1 MPKNKIQ
8 LSTQEEQQLSS
19 LLVTSKKQLDEMSM
33 VMPETKKVVEQC
45 PGINPMGYYSEIDM
59 GFAER
64 MKRCENAIQ
73 MRDPIAGELYQ
84 SVKGK
89 IEKSSGYMNMKKE
102 MMVISKKIRVID
114 RALRL
119 CENDNIANALEAKRE
134 ELTNSSILKD
144 YSMFLNVMEY
154 QSGAQLVAKEADKSN
169 QTIYEI
175 TEFCQRKFNLKI
187 GSPLHCDPYK
197 RNKGFTNP
205 KKLEIEFENFDEIV
219 THQRMM
225 EDENLGKTRKQVKA
239 EPMDIGKSKKYL
251 SSMPGYMQASC
262 DRVLD
267 STLPNVKDRADLIF
281 IDGVSVRER
290 MQEEE
295 ELKGKEPTD
304 EQIKKYS
311 SLYVTAALRKGSYV
325 ETFVRSINDNEKI
338 NYDPVPIT
346 TKGKDSYIL
355 KKSSDNEVEKLTISF
370 LDRFLAKLGFKYF
383 VNKIK
388 NVETMASKIKRSRET
403 FRTAH
408 KQEMKYALGKNGRE
422 ERKLAFEAAHK
433 YKDGYLKIH
442 EKMLNFSNTQLL
454 LDRQFFPNGKPA
466 ITNKASGLVV
476 DPNREK
482 LRMMIIAQMLKD
494 NYTLEQIL
502 DPAQLADEKAQTTQ
516 KVAEELENCD
526 KKTFFAKHMEVTDV
540 LQPAIEKYAADHK
553 ISFKNPESIWGDPA
567 AYLLDLSVGAGNIS
581 DFILKSALS
590 KEVDV
595 LFGEGTCAKENKK
608 TLGSITIGMLPTFM
622 GKSAGAYFGLGEGT
636 LPNPDQFSTAIKA
649 EMITAVFAKLE
660 KPGQVF
666 NPPIGVDEMEVI
678 HCMLMAHPKI
688 EEFYNSAS
696 KEELMDIMAKGHILK
711 DLKVDFEILPEKM
724 MTGIDIDNDVFSV
737 YAPLGNPDNLVSVVP
752 TFDGSSDYYEMDTQE
767 NVLKKMEEMENSE
780 EMENTNEL

>member
-33 VMPETKKVVEQC
+33 VMPETKKVIEQC

-102 MMVISKKIRVID
+102 MMVISQKIRVID

-119 CENDNIANALEAKRE
+119 CKDDNIANALEAKRE
-134 ELTNSSILKD
+134 ELANSSILKD
-144 YSMFLNVMEY
+144 YNMFLNVMEY
-154 QSGAQLVAKEADKSN
+154 QSGVQLMPKESDQSN
-169 QTIYEI
+169 QKIYEI
-175 TEFCQRKFNLKI
+175 TEFCQRKFNVKV
-187 GSPLHCDPYK
+187 GSPLHSDPYK
-197 RNKGFTNP
+197 RITGFTNP

-225 EDENLGKTRKQVKA
+225 EDENLGKTSKQVKA
-239 EPMDIGKSKKYL
+239 EPMDIEKSKKYI
-251 SSMPGYMQASC
+251 SSMPRYMQASC

-267 STLPNVKDRADLIF
+267 SVLPNVKDRADLIF

-325 ETFVRSINDNEKI
+325 ETFVRSIRDEDKI
-338 NYDPVPIT
+338 NYEPVPIT

-388 NVETMASKIKRSRET
+388 NVEMMASKIKQSRET

-408 KQEMKYALGKNGRE
+408 KQEMKYALGKSGKE
-422 ERKLAFEAAHK
+422 ERKQAFEAAQK
-433 YKDGYLKIH
+433 YKDRYLNAH

-454 LDRQFFPNGKPA
+454 LDRQFFPNGKPT

-482 LRMMIIAQMLKD
+482 LRMMVIAQMLKD
-494 NYTLEQIL
+494 KYTLEQIL
-502 DPAQLADEKAQTTQ
+502 DTSQLADVRAQTTQ
-516 KVAEELENCD
+516 KVAKELENCD
-526 KKTFFAKHMEVTDV
+526 KKTFFEKHMEVTAV

-567 AYLLDLSVGAGNIS
+567 AYLMDLSTGAGNIS
-581 DFILKSALS
+581 DFILKSELGKEADAL
-590 KEVDV
+590 
-595 LFGEGTCAKENKK
+595 LGEGTCDKEEKK

-622 GKSAGAYFGLGEGT
+622 GKTAGAYARLGDGS
-636 LPNPDQFSTAIKA
+636 LPLSDQFVNAVKT
-649 EMITAVFAKLE
+649 EVITAVFAKLE

-666 NPPIGVDEMEVI
+666 NPPVGMIEMEMI
-678 HCMLMAHPKI
+678 HGMVMAHPKMA
-688 EEFYNSAS
+688 ELYNSAS
-696 KEELMDIMAKGHILK
+696 PKKLMDIIAKGNILK
-711 DLKVDFEILPEKM
+711 DLKVDFEVLPEKM
-724 MTGIDIDNDVFSV
+724 MAGKDLENDEFSV
-737 YAPLGNPDNLVSVVP
+737 CMMAGEEVNLVSVVP
-752 TFDGSSDYYEMDTQE
+752 TFNGSSDYYEMDTQE

-780 EMENTNEL
+780 EMEDTNEL